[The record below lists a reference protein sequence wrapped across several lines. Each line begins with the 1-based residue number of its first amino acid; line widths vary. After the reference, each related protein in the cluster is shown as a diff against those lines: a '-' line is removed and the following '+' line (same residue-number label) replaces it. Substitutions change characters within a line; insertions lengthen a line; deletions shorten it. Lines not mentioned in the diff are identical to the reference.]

1 LQNATAASTE
11 KISSALI
18 ILAACGTVLLAIAAV
33 LWAYYGTTVF
43 FDTLAA
49 GLAYCF

>member
-1 LQNATAASTE
+1 MPNAAVAPSDRMT
-11 KISSALI
+11 SALVV
-18 ILAACGTVLLAIAAV
+18 LAVAGTVLIAGAAA

-43 FDTLAA
+43 FDLLAA

>member
-1 LQNATAASTE
+1 MPNAAVAPSGR
-11 KISSALI
+11 IAPALI
-18 ILAACGTVLLAIAAV
+18 ALAACGAVLLAGAAV

-43 FDTLAA
+43 FEMLAA